1 VHALEETAKGFT
13 EPFLRLWEG
22 LRMDDQFASGLCNI
36 RDAIET
42 RLKDSGVQKV
52 SLGDSCRECPCATPS
67 MVMFDVS
74 GNGNL
79 ARVTFTRDEVEDC
92 CVSVGAY
99 CVRLK
104 INHLVDELLLRP
116 NVRAWQ

>member
-1 VHALEETAKGFT
+1 VPAIEETAEGFT
-13 EPFLRLWEG
+13 EHFRGLWEG
-22 LRMDDQFASGLCNI
+22 LPMDDQFASGLRNI
-36 RDAIET
+36 RGAIET

-52 SLGDSCRECPCATPS
+52 SLGDSCRESPSATPG

-74 GNGNL
+74 GNGKL

-92 CVSVGAY
+92 CLSVGAY

-104 INHLVDELLLRP
+104 INHMIDELLR
-116 NVRAWQ
+116 